1 MAKFLKLLFVFYLS
15 AFPFIKKSH
24 ALTGSGSVTDPV
36 IVPRIPFAVI
46 GDTTGK
52 TEDIDLYSCNT
63 SLDESGPELV
73 YKFDLSQS
81 GRISAWVTG
90 DNGIVDI
97 DIHLLSSLSL
107 SGSTAQDCLARAH
120 KYIEVDNLSPG
131 TYYIVVDSYNGPAQ
145 AGEFELF
152 IDFIQDDTFRDRE
165 LYEGILWRQ
174 KLYPSLFG
182 YYQTVNILEIDL
194 SNPSVELY
202 PVRGDGCETVDSI
215 GQRVGASAVINAGFY
230 TFDGVC
236 SPVSLVK
243 IDNNILAYNGSPEGT
258 FGLDSNSNPLI
269 DTVGA
274 SDTWNQATDAIAGK
288 YILLENGAI
297 AAMDTSSFVTARH
310 PRSAVGIKPNG
321 EVVFLTFDGRTAA
334 GGGVSLPD
342 LAQYMI
348 WLGCDDALNYDGG
361 GSTSMWI
368 NSQPFGGIVSYPS
381 DNSTA
386 DHYGARAVSTAWAVN
401 STPKNYSP
409 VILTTPALQAT
420 ENQLYTYFPDAYDH
434 NPHDI
439 LTWSLSNPPANME
452 ITPESGQLSWIPHYT
467 QSGTHLI
474 NLAVSDGIET
484 VFQENYII
492 DVVFI
497 DEDQDEMPDTWE
509 EENNLKPQ
517 EDDSLEDADGD
528 GHSNLEEF
536 LQGSDPQDEDDP
548 DPQII
553 NDGGIDSDTD
563 SEDSSTDIDNDSD
576 QDSGNQNTSSENEG
590 CNCRSYSSPTS
601 TFNYFFIILFAGIIL
616 IIRKS
621 FNPRSSS
628 KS

>member
-1 MAKFLKLLFVFYLS
+1 
-15 AFPFIKKSH
+15 
-24 ALTGSGSVTDPV
+24 
-36 IVPRIPFAVI
+36 
-46 GDTTGK
+46 
-52 TEDIDLYSCNT
+52 
-63 SLDESGPELV
+63 
-73 YKFDLSQS
+73 
-81 GRISAWVTG
+81 
-90 DNGIVDI
+90 
-97 DIHLLSSLSL
+97 
-107 SGSTAQDCLARAH
+107 
-120 KYIEVDNLSPG
+120 
-131 TYYIVVDSYNGPAQ
+131 
-145 AGEFELF
+145 
-152 IDFIQDDTFRDRE
+152 
-165 LYEGILWRQ
+165 
-174 KLYPSLFG
+174 
-182 YYQTVNILEIDL
+182 
-194 SNPSVELY
+194 
-202 PVRGDGCETVDSI
+202 
-215 GQRVGASAVINAGFY
+215 
-230 TFDGVC
+230 
-236 SPVSLVK
+236 
-243 IDNNILAYNGSPEGT
+243 
-258 FGLDSNSNPLI
+258 
-269 DTVGA
+269 
-274 SDTWNQATDAIAGK
+274 
-288 YILLENGAI
+288 
-297 AAMDTSSFVTARH
+297 
-310 PRSAVGIKPNG
+310 
-321 EVVFLTFDGRTAA
+321 
-334 GGGVSLPD
+334 
-342 LAQYMI
+342 
-348 WLGCDDALNYDGG
+348 
-361 GSTSMWI
+361 
-368 NSQPFGGIVSYPS
+368 
-381 DNSTA
+381 
-386 DHYGARAVSTAWAVN
+386 
-401 STPKNYSP
+401 